1 MPQNLQANKAIFPQ
15 GNNVMNYINPIQTPL
30 MPNINPMI
38 QGNPGANYPN
48 MPNNQMGNIGL
59 NPLNPNLV
67 SNPNINSINNNQ
79 YAFQM
84 NQNINPQ
91 MNPGVNMP
99 KNINQM
105 ESGNLSNSN
114 NFSNRQQN
122 QNGND
127 LLNNIA
133 SLLQDIN
140 SSKDSAAKD
149 PRKNKKK

>member
-1 MPQNLQANKAIFPQ
+1 
-15 GNNVMNYINPIQTPL
+15 
-30 MPNINPMI
+30 
-38 QGNPGANYPN
+38 
-48 MPNNQMGNIGL
+48 
-59 NPLNPNLV
+59 
-67 SNPNINSINNNQ
+67 
-79 YAFQM
+79 
-84 NQNINPQ
+84 
-91 MNPGVNMP
+91 MP

>member
-1 MPQNLQANKAIFPQ
+1 
-15 GNNVMNYINPIQTPL
+15 
-30 MPNINPMI
+30 
-38 QGNPGANYPN
+38 
-48 MPNNQMGNIGL
+48 
-59 NPLNPNLV
+59 
-67 SNPNINSINNNQ
+67 
-79 YAFQM
+79 M